1 MKDLDNRQST
11 DHTGLSSMD
20 YGQMV
25 AEMLCKEK
33 RKAIEAAKCFRFSF
47 YDFHSLL
54 YGE

>member
-11 DHTGLSSMD
+11 DHPGLSSMD

-25 AEMLCKEK
+25 AEMFSKK